1 MTRFEKRYFVK
12 FDFSDKQ
19 LGQYLTNA
27 LRDLEIALENE
38 RPEVKFNYSYT
49 ALIKGGIALI
59 ARIGKVKARSI
70 PGHHIKIIEKMSE
83 ILQDETIKE
92 VANSMRMKRNIDLY
106 SGGIFVSDKESK
118 DFYNFTEKVLLRIKK
133 TIERNKAKESF

>member
-1 MTRFEKRYFVK
+1 MIRFEKRYFVK
-12 FDFSDKQ
+12 FDFSDEQ
-19 LGQYLTNA
+19 IGQYFSNA
-27 LRDLEIALENE
+27 LRDLEIAQENE

-59 ARIGKVKARSI
+59 AKIGKVKVRSI
-70 PGHHIKIIEKMSE
+70 PGHHLKIIEKMSE
-83 ILQDETIKE
+83 ILQDESIKE

-118 DFYNFTEKVLLRIKK
+118 DFYGFAEDVLFRIKK
-133 TIERNKAKESF
+133 AIERR